1 MIFAFEGVFLRS
13 FPDNEYIFCHH
24 RCRPLFFRCV
34 YNLVVVEVVLLN
46 MLRSEAA
53 FAIKWTGNFCMSR
66 FKQKLR
72 TKKKASFMFH
82 VSRQSVRNLDLGG
95 FDLGFVVFLII
106 TDMLTTKIGTSIPHR
121 FFTFLNSTSTSTN
134 DTSVSS
140 GHLSLENFDKL
151 TIVFRLFESR

>member
-1 MIFAFEGVFLRS
+1 
-13 FPDNEYIFCHH
+13 
-24 RCRPLFFRCV
+24 
-34 YNLVVVEVVLLN
+34 
-46 MLRSEAA
+46 
-53 FAIKWTGNFCMSR
+53 
-66 FKQKLR
+66 
-72 TKKKASFMFH
+72 MFH